1 MSFEKTI
8 LITGA
13 TGGIGSALAEYYAAA
28 NSCIIITG
36 RNLEKLQAIAKC
48 CEQKGATIIQK
59 KADVTDHPEFSQWM
73 EEINA
78 QYPIDLLI
86 ANAGVSSIIAADRE
100 PETIDT
106 IRSVLDTNINGVINT
121 VTPIIPSMRAR
132 KAGQIVIVSSLAAYR
147 GIPMCPAYCASKAA
161 IKSYGEAL
169 RAWLKADGVKVNVI
183 CPGFVKTAMS
193 DKVSGPK
200 PMMVSAEKAATI
212 IARGLEKDTPVIS
225 FPGPLAWLS
234 RLSMA
239 LPSALVDHLLNKN
252 AKSATT
258 IQ

>member
-1 MSFEKTI
+1 MAAEKTI

-28 NSCIIITG
+28 NTCIIITG
-36 RNLEKLQAIAKC
+36 RNPEKLNTVAQR
-48 CEQKGATIIQK
+48 CERKGAVVIQK
-59 KADVTDHPEFSQWM
+59 QADVTDHPDFSDWIKTIDT
-73 EEINA
+73 EH
-78 QYPIDLLI
+78 PIDLLI
-86 ANAGVSSIIAADRE
+86 ANAGVSSFIAANRG

-106 IRSVLDTNINGVINT
+106 IRAVIDTNVNGVINT
-121 VTPIIPSMRAR
+121 VTPIVTSMRER
-132 KAGQIVIVSSLAAYR
+132 RRGQIVIVSSLAAYR
-147 GIPMCPAYCASKAA
+147 GLPQSPAYCASKAA

-169 RAWLKADGVKVNVI
+169 RAWLKPDGIKVNVI

-193 DKVSGPK
+193 DKLSTPK
-200 PMMVSAEKAATI
+200 PMMVSAEKAAVI
-212 IARGLEKDTPVIS
+212 IARGLAKDKPVIS

-252 AKSATT
+252 MG
-258 IQ
+258 